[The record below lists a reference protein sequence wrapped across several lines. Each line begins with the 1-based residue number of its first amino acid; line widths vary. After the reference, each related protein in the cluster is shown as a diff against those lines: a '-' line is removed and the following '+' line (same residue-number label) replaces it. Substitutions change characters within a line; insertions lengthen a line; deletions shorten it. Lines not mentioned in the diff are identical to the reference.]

1 MSMMPVCELWIPDPS
16 NAFLQCKAACYVGY
30 EGFGRQ
36 SHGVA
41 FARGEGLPGR
51 VWATRRPELL
61 ATLDAPSDFVRARA
75 AADADLS
82 AGFGLPIIRNDEVI
96 AVMTFLF
103 AQGPEPSG
111 VMEVWGPSS
120 DSRELTWRSGFYGQL
135 DEIRE
140 VSITTTFAPGQGLP
154 GRVWQTRI
162 PEIVESLWQSSSD
175 EGEFV
180 REEAA
185 MVAGLTMGFA
195 IPVIH
200 GGDVQSVAALLST
213 SDMPFAK
220 VMEIWVPNEEGTALQ
235 KKQGYYGRYA
245 EFTHDGQST
254 FAKGVGIPGQVWESG
269 DPQLISPLN
278 ENSGFARFQA
288 AQSVDLSVAIG
299 IPILDGDRVTAVIL
313 LLN

>member
-1 MSMMPVCELWIPDPS
+1 MCELWVPDPS
-16 NAFLQCKAACYVGY
+16 KAFLQCKAACYVGY

-82 AGFGLPIIRNDEVI
+82 AGLGLPIIRNDQVI
-96 AVMTFLF
+96 AVMTFLYS
-103 AQGPEPSG
+103 QGPEPSG

-120 DSRELTWRSGFYGQL
+120 DGRELTWRSGFYGQL

-140 VSITTTFAPGQGLP
+140 VSVTTTFAPGQGLP
-154 GRVWQTRI
+154 GRVWQSRL
-162 PEIVESLWQSSSD
+162 PELVESLWEHSD
-175 EGEFV
+175 GEFV
-180 REEAA
+180 REEVA

-200 GGDVQSVAALLST
+200 GGEVQSVAALLST
-213 SDMPFAK
+213 VDMPFAK
-220 VMEIWVPNEEGTALQ
+220 VLEIWLPNEDGTALH
-235 KKQGYYGRYA
+235 KKSGYYGRYA
-245 EFTHDGQST
+245 KFTDDAQTT
-254 FAKGVGIPGQVWESG
+254 FGLGEGVPGQVWQTGE
-269 DPQLISPLN
+269 PQLISPLT
-278 ENSGFARFQA
+278 EGSGFARYQA

-299 IPILDGDRVTAVIL
+299 IPVIDGNRVTAVIL
-313 LLN
+313 ILN